1 MLANILS
8 KRWMQVA
15 VLMSLL
21 FIAVCIRFLAPPFIG
36 HMMQFT
42 FDAYNR
48 MIPREPAGNNVVI
61 VDIDEASLQ
70 RVGQWPWPRTA
81 IGELAVNLREMG
93 AKTVAFDIAFSEAD
107 RTSPARIADSLPK
120 RPELAPVTAA
130 LKKLPDNDEV
140 LAQKFAQAG
149 NVVTGFVGARSAT
162 GPSLPPIVKAGFC
175 GNSAKPYDEKN
186 NPPPQVLRV
195 KDFVTSLPNITAAAA
210 GNGIFTS
217 EPDGDGIIRNV
228 PILIGREDEHDTLTG
243 LLPALSLEALRV
255 SKSDV
260 NKMMAASGRCVGYD
274 LDIDGLGSIRGVF
287 LSGWR
292 IPTDSVGRIQV
303 YYHGHRPE
311 LYVPAWEVLEKKADP
326 ALFKDKIVLV
336 GTSSIGLLDL
346 RSSPLDSVL
355 PGVEIHAEIIEQ
367 VLNRQFLVRE
377 EGMKAKELLYAIVVG
392 LLIIFLGPAVGGGTM
407 AVLVAL
413 AIAAGVGGSFF
424 AYKHG
429 LLIDS
434 VYPSVI
440 IIVIFIISSVFT
452 NLRTELEKR
461 MLRQV
466 FDRYLSPALIEEM
479 VKDPSRVKLGGD
491 VRELTVMFTD
501 IRNFTTI
508 SESMDPAELIR
519 MMNDF
524 LTPMTSAVL
533 DNKGFVDK
541 YMGDAMMT
549 FWNAPVDDPHHAQN
563 ACRAALEM
571 VEALKPVN
579 AELKARAE
587 KAGRPFYELKAG
599 IGVNSGRASVGNMG
613 SKQRF
618 AYSALGDTVNL
629 ASRLEGQTKG
639 YGVTTMISNST
650 RALVPQLAAL
660 ELDLLTVKGR
670 TEPERIYTLLGDEA
684 FAKTAEFQDF
694 AARHARMLEAYR
706 AQKWDEAIKL
716 GEECAA
722 LKPELAGLYQLYAGR
737 IAHYKQEPPVPGWA
751 GVWVAKEK

>member
-1 MLANILS
+1 MLGNILS
-8 KRWMQVA
+8 KRWVQVSILLMLLVTA
-15 VLMSLL
+15 VG
-21 FIAVCIRFLAPPFIG
+21 IRFLAPPFIG

-48 MIPREPAGNNVVI
+48 MMPREPAGENVVI
-61 VDIDEASLQ
+61 VDIDEESLR
-70 RVGQWPWPRTA
+70 RVGQWPWPRTV
-81 IGELAVNLREMG
+81 IGDMAVTLRQMG
-93 AKTVAFDIAFSEAD
+93 AKVVAFDIAFSEAD

-120 RPELAPVTAA
+120 TPDLASVAGA

-140 LAQKFAQAG
+140 FARKIAEAG
-149 NVVTGFVGARSAT
+149 NIVTGFVGARSAT
-162 GPSLPPIVKAGFC
+162 GSQPIVKAKFC
-175 GNSAKPYDEKN
+175 GKSAMPYGKD
-186 NPPPQVLRV
+186 NPAPSVVRL
-195 KDFVTSLPNITAAAA
+195 KDFVTSLPNITSAAA

-217 EPDGDGIIRNV
+217 EPDDDGIIRNV
-228 PILIGREDEHDTLTG
+228 PILVGRKDEQGEVKG
-243 LLPALSLEALRV
+243 LLPALALEALRI

-260 NKMMAASGRCVGYD
+260 NKMIDASGGCAGYD
-274 LDIDGLGSIRGVF
+274 LKVDGLGSISGVH
-287 LSGWR
+287 LSR
-292 IPTDSVGRIQV
+292 LVIPTDSLARVLV
-303 YYHGHRPE
+303 YYHGHRPGI
-311 LYVPAWEVLEKKADP
+311 YVPAWEVLQKKVDP
-326 ALFKDKIVLV
+326 KRFADKIVLI

-355 PGVEIHAEIIEQ
+355 PGVEIHAEVIEQ
-367 VLNRQFLVRE
+367 VLNKQFLVRE
-377 EGMKAKELLYAIVVG
+377 DGMKAKELLYAIVVS
-392 LLIIFLGPAVGGGTM
+392 LLIIFLSPAMGGGMM
-407 AVLVAL
+407 ALLVAL
-413 AIAAGVGGSFF
+413 ALAAGIGGSIF
-424 AYKHG
+424 AYTHG
-429 LLIDS
+429 YLVDS

-440 IIVIFIISSVFT
+440 IIIVFVLSSVFT

-491 VRELTVMFTD
+491 VRELSVMFTD

-587 KAGRPFYELKAG
+587 KAGRTFYELKAG
-599 IGVNSGRASVGNMG
+599 IGINSGRASVGNMG

-629 ASRLEGQTKG
+629 ASRMEGQTKT
-639 YGVTTMISNST
+639 YGVTTMISHST
-650 RALVPQLAAL
+650 RMQVPALAAI

-670 TEPERIYTLLGDEA
+670 TEPERIYTLLGSEA
-684 FAKTAEFQDF
+684 VAKTSEFQSF
-694 AARHARMLEAYR
+694 AALHARMLEAYR
-706 AQKWDEAIKL
+706 AQKWDEATRL
-716 GEECAA
+716 GDECAR
-722 LKPELAGLYQLYAGR
+722 LKPELAALYKLYASR
-737 IAHYKQEPPVPGWA
+737 ISHYKEEPPGPGWT